1 MSDRGSRPLAGGG
14 QVGEKGAMA
23 RQAAGDDASKTKWSR
38 RDLLTG
44 AAGAFGVVVTQSL
57 HAAGN
62 RVDRV
67 VGAWTARA
75 GGGAK
80 RRTPPMCAVCEVR
93 SATYDGRFCSSM
105 CGWASVLGGK
115 VREGRKRDV
124 QTAVQGAKS
133 AATDGRLPQ

>member
-1 MSDRGSRPLAGGG
+1 MSGRGSRPLAGGG
-14 QVGEKGAMA
+14 QVGERGTMA
-23 RQAAGDDASKTKWSR
+23 RPAARDDASKTKWSR

-75 GGGAK
+75 GGRAN

-124 QTAVQGAKS
+124 QTAVQG
-133 AATDGRLPQ
+133 GRQIRGD

>member
-1 MSDRGSRPLAGGG
+1 MNGRGRKPLDDGG
-14 QVGEKGAMA
+14 QVGEGGAMA
-23 RQAAGDDASKTKWSR
+23 REAARDDASKTKWSR

-44 AAGAFGVVVTQSL
+44 AAGAFGVVATQSL

-75 GGGAK
+75 GGRVN
-80 RRTPPMCAVCEVR
+80 RRTPRTCAVCELR
-93 SATYDGRFCSSM
+93 GATYDGRFCSSM

-124 QTAVQGAKS
+124 QTAVQG
-133 AATDGRLPQ
+133 GRQIRGD

>member
-1 MSDRGSRPLAGGG
+1 MSGRGSRPLASGG
-14 QVGEKGAMA
+14 QVGDRGAMA
-23 RQAAGDDASKTKWSR
+23 RQAARDDASKTKWSR

-75 GGGAK
+75 GGRAN

-115 VREGRKRDV
+115 VRERRKRDV
-124 QTAVQGAKS
+124 QTAVQG
-133 AATDGRLPQ
+133 GRQIRGD

>member
-1 MSDRGSRPLAGGG
+1 MSGRGSRPLAGGG
-14 QVGEKGAMA
+14 QVGERGAIA
-23 RQAAGDDASKTKWSR
+23 RQAARDDASKTKWSR

-44 AAGAFGVVVTQSL
+44 AAGAFGVVVTQL
-57 HAAGN
+57 LNAASN

-75 GGGAK
+75 GGRANG
-80 RRTPPMCAVCEVR
+80 RTPPMCAVCEVR

-124 QTAVQGAKS
+124 QIAVQG
-133 AATDGRLPQ
+133 GRQVRRD

>member
-1 MSDRGSRPLAGGG
+1 MSGRGRRPLAGGG
-14 QVGEKGAMA
+14 QVGERGAMA
-23 RQAAGDDASKTKWSR
+23 REAARDDASKTKWSR

-62 RVDRV
+62 RVDRM
-67 VGAWTARA
+67 VGAWSGRA
-75 GGGAK
+75 EGRAN
-80 RRTPPMCAVCEVR
+80 RRPLPMCAVCEVR

-124 QTAVQGAKS
+124 QTAVQG
-133 AATDGRLPQ
+133 GRQIRGD

>member
-1 MSDRGSRPLAGGG
+1 MSGRGRRPLAGGG
-14 QVGEKGAMA
+14 QVGERGAMA
-23 RQAAGDDASKTKWSR
+23 REAARDDASKTKWSR

-57 HAAGN
+57 HAAGE

-75 GGGAK
+75 GGRVT
-80 RRTPPMCAVCEVR
+80 RRTPRMCAVCEVR
-93 SATYDGRFCSSM
+93 GATYDGRFCSSM

-124 QTAVQGAKS
+124 QTAVQG
-133 AATDGRLPQ
+133 GRPIRGD

>member
-1 MSDRGSRPLAGGG
+1 MSGRGSRPLAGGG
-14 QVGEKGAMA
+14 QVGKRGAMA
-23 RQAAGDDASKTKWSR
+23 RQAARDDASKTKWSR

-67 VGAWTARA
+67 VAAWTARA
-75 GGGAK
+75 GGRANG
-80 RRTPPMCAVCEVR
+80 RTPPMCAVCEVR

-124 QTAVQGAKS
+124 QTAVQG
-133 AATDGRLPQ
+133 GRQIRGD

>member
-1 MSDRGSRPLAGGG
+1 MSGRGTRTLAGGG
-14 QVGEKGAMA
+14 QVGERGAMA
-23 RQAAGDDASKTKWSR
+23 RQAARDDASKTKRSR

-75 GGGAK
+75 GGRAN

-124 QTAVQGAKS
+124 QTAVQG
-133 AATDGRLPQ
+133 GRQIRGD

>member
-14 QVGEKGAMA
+14 QVGERGAMA
-23 RQAAGDDASKTKWSR
+23 GQAATDDASKTTWSR

-57 HAAGN
+57 HTAGD

-75 GGGAK
+75 GGRAK

-124 QTAVQGAKS
+124 QTAVQG
-133 AATDGRLPQ
+133 GRQIRGD

>member
-1 MSDRGSRPLAGGG
+1 MSGRGRRPLAGGR
-14 QVGEKGAMA
+14 QVGERGAMA
-23 RQAAGDDASKTKWSR
+23 WQAARDDASKTKWSR
-38 RDLLTG
+38 RDLLAG

-57 HAAGN
+57 HAAGT
-62 RVDRV
+62 RMDGV

-75 GGGAK
+75 GGRAK

-105 CGWASVLGGK
+105 CGWAAVLGGK

-124 QTAVQGAKS
+124 QTAVQG
-133 AATDGRLPQ
+133 GRQIRDD

>member
-1 MSDRGSRPLAGGG
+1 MSGRGSRPLAGGG
-14 QVGEKGAMA
+14 QVGEVGAIA
-23 RQAAGDDASKTKWSR
+23 RQAARDDASKTKWSR

-75 GGGAK
+75 GGRAN
-80 RRTPPMCAVCEVR
+80 RTPPMCAVCEVR

-124 QTAVQGAKS
+124 QTAVQG
-133 AATDGRLPQ
+133 GRQIRGD

>member
-1 MSDRGSRPLAGGG
+1 MSGRGSRPLAGGG
-14 QVGEKGAMA
+14 QVGERGAMA
-23 RQAAGDDASKTKWSR
+23 RQAARDDASKAKWSR

-44 AAGAFGVVVTQSL
+44 AAAAFGVVVTQSL

-62 RVDRV
+62 RADRM
-67 VGAWTARA
+67 VGAWSGRA
-75 GGGAK
+75 EGRVN
-80 RRTPPMCAVCEVR
+80 RRTQRMCAVCEVR

-124 QTAVQGAKS
+124 QTAVQG
-133 AATDGRLPQ
+133 GRQIRGD

>member
-1 MSDRGSRPLAGGG
+1 MSGRGSRPLADGG
-14 QVGEKGAMA
+14 QVGERGAMA
-23 RQAAGDDASKTKWSR
+23 RQAARDDASKTKWSR

-57 HAAGN
+57 HAAGH
-62 RVDRV
+62 RVNRV

-75 GGGAK
+75 GGRAN
-80 RRTPPMCAVCEVR
+80 RRTLPMCAVCEVR

-124 QTAVQGAKS
+124 QIAVQG
-133 AATDGRLPQ
+133 GRQIRGD

>member
-1 MSDRGSRPLAGGG
+1 MSGRGSGPLAGGG
-14 QVGEKGAMA
+14 QVGERGAMA
-23 RQAAGDDASKTKWSR
+23 RQAARDDASQTKWSR

-57 HAAGN
+57 HAAGH

-75 GGGAK
+75 RGRVNG
-80 RRTPPMCAVCEVR
+80 RTPPMCAVCEVR

-124 QTAVQGAKS
+124 QTAVQS
-133 AATDGRLPQ
+133 GRPVRGD

>member
-1 MSDRGSRPLAGGG
+1 MSGRGTRPLAGGG
-14 QVGEKGAMA
+14 QVGERGATA
-23 RQAAGDDASKTKWSR
+23 RQAARHDASKTKWSR

-67 VGAWTARA
+67 VGAWTSRA
-75 GGGAK
+75 GRRAN

-124 QTAVQGAKS
+124 QTAVQG
-133 AATDGRLPQ
+133 GRQIRGD

>member
-1 MSDRGSRPLAGGG
+1 
-14 QVGEKGAMA
+14 MA
-23 RQAAGDDASKTKWSR
+23 RQAAKDDASKTKWSR

-44 AAGAFGVVVTQSL
+44 AAGALGAVATQSL

-75 GGGAK
+75 EGRVS
-80 RRTPPMCAVCEVR
+80 RRTQRMCAVCEVKG
-93 SATYDGRFCSSM
+93 ATYDGRFCSSM

-124 QTAVQGAKS
+124 QTAVR
-133 AATDGRLPQ
+133 DRRLIRGD

>member
-1 MSDRGSRPLAGGG
+1 MSGRGSRPLAGGG
-14 QVGEKGAMA
+14 QVGDRGAMA
-23 RQAAGDDASKTKWSR
+23 RQAARDDASKTKWSR

-57 HAAGN
+57 HAASN

-75 GGGAK
+75 GGRAN

-124 QTAVQGAKS
+124 KTAVQG
-133 AATDGRLPQ
+133 GRQIRGD

>member
-1 MSDRGSRPLAGGG
+1 MSGRGSGPLAGGG
-14 QVGEKGAMA
+14 QVGERGAMA
-23 RQAAGDDASKTKWSR
+23 RQAARDDASKTKWSR

-57 HAAGN
+57 HAAGH

-67 VGAWTARA
+67 VGAWIARA
-75 GGGAK
+75 GGRAK
-80 RRTPPMCAVCEVR
+80 RRTAPMCAVCEVR

-124 QTAVQGAKS
+124 QTAVQG
-133 AATDGRLPQ
+133 GRQIRGD

>member
-1 MSDRGSRPLAGGG
+1 MSGRGSGPLAGGG
-14 QVGEKGAMA
+14 QVGERGAMA
-23 RQAAGDDASKTKWSR
+23 MEAARDDASKTKWSR

-57 HAAGN
+57 HAAGH

-75 GGGAK
+75 GGRAN

-124 QTAVQGAKS
+124 QTAVQG
-133 AATDGRLPQ
+133 GRQIRGD

>member
-1 MSDRGSRPLAGGG
+1 MSGRGSRPLAGGG
-14 QVGEKGAMA
+14 QVGERGAMA
-23 RQAAGDDASKTKWSR
+23 RQAARDDASKTTWSR

-57 HAAGN
+57 HAAGH

-67 VGAWTARA
+67 VGAWIARA
-75 GGGAK
+75 GGRAN
-80 RRTPPMCAVCEVR
+80 RRTAPMCAVCEVR

-124 QTAVQGAKS
+124 QTAVQG
-133 AATDGRLPQ
+133 GRQIRGD

>member
-1 MSDRGSRPLAGGG
+1 MSGRGSRPLAGGG
-14 QVGEKGAMA
+14 QVGERGAMA
-23 RQAAGDDASKTKWSR
+23 RQAARDDASKTTWSR
-38 RDLLTG
+38 RDLLAG

-57 HAAGN
+57 HAAGH

-75 GGGAK
+75 GGRAN
-80 RRTPPMCAVCEVR
+80 RRTTPMCAVCEVR

-124 QTAVQGAKS
+124 QTAVQG
-133 AATDGRLPQ
+133 GRQIRGD

>member
-1 MSDRGSRPLAGGG
+1 MSGRGRRPLAGGG
-14 QVGEKGAMA
+14 QVGERGAMG
-23 RQAAGDDASKTKWSR
+23 REAAEDDASKTKWSR

-75 GGGAK
+75 ARRVNG
-80 RRTPPMCAVCEVR
+80 RTPRMCAVCEVR
-93 SATYDGRFCSSM
+93 DATYDGRFCSSM

-124 QTAVQGAKS
+124 QTAVQS
-133 AATDGRLPQ
+133 GRPIRGD

>member
-1 MSDRGSRPLAGGG
+1 MSGRGSRPLAGGG
-14 QVGEKGAMA
+14 QVGEKEPWPGKP
-23 RQAAGDDASKTKWSR
+23 QDDASTNKWSR

-67 VGAWTARA
+67 VGAWTSRTGGRA
-75 GGGAK
+75 N

-93 SATYDGRFCSSM
+93 GATYDGRFCSSM

-124 QTAVQGAKS
+124 QTAVQG
-133 AATDGRLPQ
+133 GRQIRGD

>member
-1 MSDRGSRPLAGGG
+1 MSGRGSRPLAGGG
-14 QVGEKGAMA
+14 QVGERGAMTLEAA
-23 RQAAGDDASKTKWSR
+23 RDDANKTKWSR

-75 GGGAK
+75 GGRAN

-115 VREGRKRDV
+115 VREGRKTDV
-124 QTAVQGAKS
+124 QTAVQG
-133 AATDGRLPQ
+133 GRQIRRD

>member
-1 MSDRGSRPLAGGG
+1 MSGRGSRPLAGGG
-14 QVGEKGAMA
+14 QVGDKGATA
-23 RQAAGDDASKTKWSR
+23 RQAARDDASKNKWSR
-38 RDLLTG
+38 RDLLIG

-75 GGGAK
+75 GGRAK

-115 VREGRKRDV
+115 VREGRRRDV
-124 QTAVQGAKS
+124 QTAVQG
-133 AATDGRLPQ
+133 GRQIRGD

>member
-1 MSDRGSRPLAGGG
+1 MSGRGRRPLASGG
-14 QVGEKGAMA
+14 QVGERGAMA
-23 RQAAGDDASKTKWSR
+23 RQAATDDSSKTKWSR

-75 GGGAK
+75 GGRVN

-124 QTAVQGAKS
+124 QTAVQG
-133 AATDGRLPQ
+133 GRQIRGD

>member
-1 MSDRGSRPLAGGG
+1 MSGRGSRPLAGGG
-14 QVGEKGAMA
+14 QVGERGAMA
-23 RQAAGDDASKTKWSR
+23 SQAARDDASRNKWSR

-75 GGGAK
+75 GGRAK

-105 CGWASVLGGK
+105 CGWAAVLGGK

-124 QTAVQGAKS
+124 QTAVQG
-133 AATDGRLPQ
+133 GRRIRGD

>member
-1 MSDRGSRPLAGGG
+1 MSGRGSRALAGGG
-14 QVGEKGAMA
+14 QVGARGAMA
-23 RQAAGDDASKTKWSR
+23 RQAARDDASKTKWSR
-38 RDLLTG
+38 RDLITG

-75 GGGAK
+75 GGRAN

-124 QTAVQGAKS
+124 QTAVQG
-133 AATDGRLPQ
+133 GRQIRGD

>member
-1 MSDRGSRPLAGGG
+1 
-14 QVGEKGAMA
+14 MA
-23 RQAAGDDASKTKWSR
+23 RQAATDDASKTKWSR

-44 AAGAFGVVVTQSL
+44 AAGAFGVVATQSL

-75 GGGAK
+75 GGGVK
-80 RRTPPMCAVCEVR
+80 RRTQRMCAVCEVR
-93 SATYDGRFCSSM
+93 GATYDGRFCSSM

-124 QTAVQGAKS
+124 QTAVQ
-133 AATDGRLPQ
+133 DGRPVRGG